1 MPPMTARG
9 AGAADRAADLSA
21 LSGAADLHPP
31 AHPAAGRGAM
41 SRGRRHHP
49 LWSRRRVLVTP
60 QGSAVTNA
68 IQGLILTPTTML
80 ASLEL
85 PSAPAMMPSQPSK
98 GDG

>member
-1 MPPMTARG
+1 
-9 AGAADRAADLSA
+9 
-21 LSGAADLHPP
+21 
-31 AHPAAGRGAM
+31 M

-60 QGSAVTNA
+60 QGSAVANA

-80 ASLEL
+80 LTL
-85 PSAPAMMPSQPSK
+85 KRPPTSAIMPSQPSQ